1 MRQARRTLTLTLSLG
16 LLATTAGIAAASTTE
31 PEGSPGA
38 AGVESYLDATEA
50 LQLDAQQLAE
60 QTGRSTEEVLREL
73 ELAPRVQGMIED
85 VKQRAGDRFAGAW
98 VEREPEWQL
107 RVAFTAGEPVSL
119 GSLTRS
125 AEVPVVVEY
134 REGPSEKALVEEA
147 NRLAAWATG
156 TPGVDGVEANTQ
168 GPELIVY
175 TNNESSSSV
184 QRMAP
189 PPTGDVDVRFVNSGE
204 PARDRYTLRGGAGG
218 STCTVGFT
226 ATAGPSSHGYVTAG
240 HCGNTQTWSPDIG
253 RYVGTMSPSTFGGEL
268 RNANADLQYHTITNP
283 HVTSNTFFGGS
294 DTTPTIRNG
303 TGTAFVGQGLCHRG
317 MVTAYSCGNVTSTTF
332 APTWENACNGT
343 PCNAV
348 FVRADGVTLGGSDG
362 DSGGPWFSGAA
373 AYGIHKGG
381 GSGWTV
387 YTPIAQ
393 ISGLG
398 LTLM

>member
-1 MRQARRTLTLTLSLG
+1 M
-16 LLATTAGIAAASTTE
+16 ATTAGVAAASSTE
-31 PEGSPGA
+31 PEGSSGA
-38 AGVESYLDATEA
+38 ASVEDYLDANEA
-50 LQLDAQQLAE
+50 LRLDAQQLAK

-73 ELAPRVQGMIED
+73 ELAPRVQDMIED
-85 VKQRAGDRFAGAW
+85 AKQRAGDRFAGAW
-98 VEREPEWQL
+98 VEHKPEWQL
-107 RVAFTAGEPVSL
+107 HIAVTTGEPVSL
-119 GSLTRS
+119 GSLARS

-134 REGPSEKALVEEA
+134 REGPSEKELVEEA
-147 NRLAAWATG
+147 NRLAVWATA

-175 TNNESSSSV
+175 TNNESPSSV
-184 QRMAP
+184 QRTAP
-189 PPTGDVDVRFVNSGE
+189 PRVSGVDVRFVSSGE
-204 PARDRYTLRGGAGG
+204 PARDTYTLRGGAGG
-218 STCTVGFT
+218 RTCTVGFT

-240 HCGNTQTWSPDIG
+240 HCNNTQTWSPDIG
-253 RYVGTMSPSTFGGEL
+253 TYVGTMSPSTFGGEL

-294 DTTPTIRNG
+294 DITPTIRNG

-317 MVTAYSCGNVTSTTF
+317 MVTSSSCGNVTSTTF

-348 FVRADGVTLGGSDG
+348 FVRADGVTLGTSDG

-381 GSGWTV
+381 NAGWTV
-387 YTPIAQ
+387 YTPISQ
-393 ISGLG
+393 IAFLG